1 MADTIIYVDCLNAKE
16 QFRWQIL
23 RCQAAKG
30 ALLPPK
36 EAVQWYRKLAKRG
49 NAFAEFELG
58 KCYENG
64 DGVRKNCKTAVDC
77 YRLAK
82 DLAIMYRA
90 KNPDTAYLESEQQI
104 RESFVITEEDP
115 DSFAQY
121 EQERFELYNDVA
133 ESADAADQY
142 QLGEYYFHGIG
153 VDTDY
158 KEAFYWWQKSAVQG
172 YAKGQCS
179 LAHCYQYGQ
188 GVEKNLQKAIY
199 WYYQSA
205 KQGYDVAQE
214 RLGSL
219 YYDGKGVAKSYKEAA
234 KWFRKSAKQTFR
246 WVEMMEI

>member
-1 MADTIIYVDCLNAKE
+1 MADTIIYVDYFNLRRK
-16 QFRWQIL
+16 IL
-23 RCQAAKG
+23 RRRAAKG
-30 ALLPPK
+30 VFSSPK
-36 EAVQWYRKLAKRG
+36 GTVRRYKKLAKQG
-49 NAFAEFELG
+49 NMFAEFELG

-64 DGVRKNCKTAVDC
+64 YGVQKNCKTAVDC
-77 YRLAK
+77 YRSAK
-82 DLAIMYRA
+82 DMAVMYRA

-104 RESFVITEEDP
+104 REAFVIMEEDS
-115 DSFAQY
+115 DALAQY

-142 QLGEYYFHGIG
+142 KLGEYYFHGIG

-158 KEAFYWWQKSAVQG
+158 KETFYWWQKSATQE

-219 YYDGKGVAKSYKEAA
+219 YYDGNGVVKSYKEAA
-234 KWFRKSAKQTFR
+234 KWFRKSAEQTLR
-246 WVEMMEI
+246 QLMKSK